1 MTTRVSRSDSG
12 SDSRPSSR
20 AKRPDAPAGREEVAA
35 AILTAAAE
43 LFAEHGPAAT
53 SIRDIA
59 ARSKVNHGLVFRHF
73 GTKEQLVGAVLDH
86 LGANLTEL
94 LAGEV
99 PAEQIDAAA
108 DQQLRVMARTLLDGY
123 PAGQLQKH
131 FPNVAA
137 LLDQVRLRHDS
148 DAGARLA
155 VANALALQF
164 GWRLFEPI
172 LRAAAGLEE
181 LPATEL
187 RAAVGDEMAR
197 ILNSG

>member
-1 MTTRVSRSDSG
+1 MTTRVSRSDSR
-12 SDSRPSSR
+12 SSSR
-20 AKRPDAPAGREEVAA
+20 AKRPDAPIGREEVAA
-35 AILTAAAE
+35 AILDAAAE
-43 LFAEHGPAAT
+43 LFAERGPAAT
-53 SIRDIA
+53 SISDIA

-94 LAGEV
+94 LAAGV

-137 LLDQVRLRHDS
+137 LLEQVRSRHDS

-172 LRAAAGLEE
+172 LRSAAGIEE
-181 LPATEL
+181 LPAADL
-187 RAAVGDEMAR
+187 RAAVGDEVAR
-197 ILNSG
+197 ILDPR

>member
-1 MTTRVSRSDSG
+1 MTTRVSTPRRSDAPVG
-12 SDSRPSSR
+12 R
-20 AKRPDAPAGREEVAA
+20 AEVAA

-86 LGANLTEL
+86 LGATLTEL
-94 LAGEV
+94 LAGDV
-99 PAEQIDAAA
+99 SPEQIEAAA
-108 DQQLRVMARTLLDGY
+108 DQQMRVMARALLDGY
-123 PAGQLQKH
+123 PAGQLQKR
-131 FPNVAA
+131 FPNVDA
-137 LLDQVRLRHDS
+137 LLERVRPRHDS

-155 VANALALQF
+155 VANALALQA

-172 LRAAAGLEE
+172 LRSAAGIEE
-181 LPATEL
+181 VSDAALH
-187 RAAVGDEMAR
+187 RAVGDEVAR
-197 ILNSG
+197 ILEPR